1 MNSFKIPVQKK
12 RPLNFEHLPK
22 ISGLII
28 YNPNKNLIKNPTTID
43 TPIAKNPGI
52 IKLVARVRPVSS
64 RLTANNNVGSGMT
77 KLTLSVW
84 TIAMKYIGGIPILMT
99 IGTIME
105 AVAVCEITIIAT
117 MATKTMTS
125 QGID

>member
-1 MNSFKIPVQKK
+1 MNSFKIPVHFQKK

-64 RLTANNNVGSGMT
+64 RLTANNNVGRGRNDEIDIKRLDHCNEIHWWNT
-77 KLTLSVW
+77 HTHDNQHHN
-84 TIAMKYIGGIPILMT
+84 GGCCSLRDNDHCHY
-99 IGTIME
+99 GN
-105 AVAVCEITIIAT
+105 
-117 MATKTMTS
+117 
-125 QGID
+125 